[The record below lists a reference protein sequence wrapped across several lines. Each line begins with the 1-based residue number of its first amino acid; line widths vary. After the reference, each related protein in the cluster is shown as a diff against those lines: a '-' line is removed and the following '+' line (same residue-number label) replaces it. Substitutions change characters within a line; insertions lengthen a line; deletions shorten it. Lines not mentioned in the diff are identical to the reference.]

1 MKSGEGSEGEVH
13 QSVTAGAEQNQSV
26 WALMHPVRTRMYLV
40 YACSALSTIASLGTV
55 LILAFLILDLE
66 ENAATQIN
74 YWVVSIIVCVVLSFG
89 LRLASFYLSHLA
101 AFRLE
106 NILRKSLSTH
116 FARLSNATIRKLGT
130 GAMSK
135 VLVDDIRDLH
145 AFVADTTPMFPRV
158 IIAPLLTLGFLVW
171 LDWRLALVVIAVLVA
186 VILYLRRVAINNKQ
200 ATHVYGE
207 AREEVNA
214 SIVEFIQAMPVVRTF
229 DGGHAT
235 FSRYQNALD
244 RFSAFVA
251 RWYRNVAS
259 FGNVLMVLLN
269 PLFTLTFLLWAGAMF
284 YEAGTL
290 ALWRWMGFLL
300 MSAILAETILPLL
313 FMQSTLQKIAE
324 PVARIHAFRNLPPT
338 EEVSAEKA
346 RKPDG
351 YDVEFDRVS
360 YAYTGAAE
368 AALEQVSFSVPQG
381 TVTALVGPS
390 GAGKSTLAAMLPRFQ
405 DPDQGA
411 IRIGGVDIRDMAL
424 DDLSQIVGFVFQ
436 ENFLFSG
443 SIADNIRLGSPD
455 ASVHDVERAARIAQ
469 AHDFIVQLPQGY
481 DTLAGERG
489 VFLSGGQRQRITIAR
504 AVLLDRPVLVL
515 DEATAYADPENE
527 VAITKALF
535 ALMQSRTVIVVAHR
549 LSLIRDANQ
558 IVVLEKGR
566 LRECGT
572 HDSLLI
578 QKGLYHRMWKQRM
591 SARNWSIHHSFIGNS
606 DLERK
611 V

>member
-1 MKSGEGSEGEVH
+1 MKKDEATDRNKQQSTPPEGTHSPG
-13 QSVTAGAEQNQSV
+13 V
-26 WALMHPVRTRMYLV
+26 WELIQPIRARMRWV
-40 YACSALSTIASLGTV
+40 YACSALSTIASLSTA
-55 LILAFLILDLE
+55 LILAFLILNLE
-66 ENAATQIN
+66 ENAVTHAG
-74 YWVVSIIVCVVLSFG
+74 YWIVAMVACVVLSFC
-89 LRLASFYLSHLA
+89 LRLAAFYLSHLA

-106 NILRKSLSTH
+106 NILRKQLSAH
-116 FARLSNATIRKLGT
+116 FARLSNATIRKQGT

-158 IIAPLLTLGFLVW
+158 MIAPLFTLGFLVW
-171 LDWRLALVVIAVLVA
+171 LDWRLALVVIVILVT
-186 VILYLRRVAINNKQ
+186 VMLYLRRVAANNSQ

-229 DGGHAT
+229 DGGHST

-244 RFSAFVA
+244 RFSAFVS
-251 RWYRNVAS
+251 RWYREVAS

-269 PLFTLTFLLWAGAMF
+269 PLFTLTFLLWIGALF
-284 YEAGTL
+284 YGDGTL
-290 ALWRWMGFLL
+290 ELWRWVGFLL
-300 MSAILAETILPLL
+300 VSAILAETILPLL

-324 PVARIHAFRNLPPT
+324 PVERIYEFNNLPT
-338 EEVSAEKA
+338 IREVAADKA
-346 RKPDG
+346 SKPAD
-351 YDVEFDRVS
+351 YSIEFDGVS
-360 YAYTGAAE
+360 YAYDEAGE

-381 TVTALVGPS
+381 TMTALVGPS

-411 IRIGGVDIRDMAL
+411 IRIGGVDIRDMTF

-455 ASVHDVERAARIAQ
+455 ASAKDVEQAARIAQ
-469 AHDFIVQLPQGY
+469 AHDFIMPLPKGY
-481 DTLAGERG
+481 DTPVGERG

-504 AVLLDRPVLVL
+504 AVLLDRPILVL

-527 VAITKALF
+527 VAITQALF
-535 ALMQSRTVIVVAHR
+535 ALMRSRTVIVVAHR
-549 LSLIRDANQ
+549 LSLIRDVDQ
-558 IVVLEKGR
+558 VVVLEKGL
-566 LRECGT
+566 LRERGT
-572 HDSLLI
+572 HDKLLV
-578 QKGLYHRMWKQRM
+578 QNGLYYRMWEQRTR
-591 SARNWSIHHSFIGNS
+591 AQGWSIRQSFIDTSGQEPS
-606 DLERK
+606 